1 MFKRDDSGAEHK
13 RITYG
18 WRHDRSADE
27 LIGICRGILADGAV
41 NTSEGDF
48 LLGWLDRHKEFA
60 NTFPFNILYP
70 RVRDAL
76 VDGVLDAD
84 EEKDLL
90 EAIHNTIGGEAHA
103 PQGSNSL
110 STELPFDVPYPTIL
124 YSASTF
130 VLTGTFSYGKRGE
143 VRGAIEDRQGV
154 VLSTVSLKTD
164 YLVVGDVGSRD
175 WIHSSYGRKIQN
187 AVELRQRG
195 AMISIVPERHWVTSL
210 EHR

>member
-1 MFKRDDSGAEHK
+1 MFKRDIDGAPNK
-13 RITYG
+13 AITYG
-18 WRHDRSADE
+18 WRHDRGADE

-41 NTSEGDF
+41 NTSEGAF
-48 LLGWLDRHKEFA
+48 LLDWLDRHKEFA
-60 NTFPFNILYP
+60 STFPFNILYP

-76 VDGVLDAD
+76 VDGVLDTD

-90 EAIHNTIGGEAHA
+90 EAIQATIGGEYNS
-103 PQGSNSL
+103 PRGSNSL
-110 STELPFDVPYPTIL
+110 STNLPFDVPCPTIL

-130 VLTGTFSYGKRGE
+130 VLTGTFGYGRRRD
-143 VRGAIEDRQGV
+143 VRAAIEDRQGM

-195 AMISIVPERHWVTSL
+195 AMISIVPERHWITSL
-210 EHR
+210 EHE